1 MQSAFT
7 LGLVQETW
15 HPDPKAHARALRRGA
30 LKAAAEGARLICLQE
45 LTLHRYFGDELAPKN
60 FDLAEPLGKG
70 PSSRLFARLAKESGA
85 HVIGS
90 LFEVTS
96 ESKGREDALGLRR
109 KHYYNTAAIFDPQGK
124 LCAFTRKQHIPSGT
138 GYEETFYFEP
148 GDSNYPV
155 HDLGF
160 VKLAVPTCYD
170 QWFPEMA
177 RICALKGA
185 ELIVYPTAI
194 GSEPNYA
201 GFDSQPRWQT
211 VMTAH
216 AIANGVFVAA
226 VNRTGDEGTV
236 AFYGSSFVCDP
247 TGVVMAQAPRGE
259 PAVVVA
265 TLKPEVFNTWRAM
278 FPLLRQR
285 QPHTYGELVRVA

>member
-1 MQSAFT
+1 MESPFS

-15 HPDPKAHARALRRGA
+15 RPDPKAHAKALRAGV
-30 LKAAAEGARLICLQE
+30 LKAAAEGARLVCLQE
-45 LTLHRYFGDELAPKN
+45 LTLHRYFGDQLASKN
-60 FDLAEPLGKG
+60 FELAEPLGKG
-70 PSSRLFARLAKESGA
+70 PSSRLFSRLAKETGA

-96 ESKGREDALGLRR
+96 AAKGREDALGLRR
-109 KHYYNTAAIFDPQGK
+109 THYYNTAVIFDPQGK
-124 LCAFTRKQHIPSGT
+124 LCGFTRKQHIPSGT

-160 VKLAVPTCYD
+160 VKVAVPTCYD

-247 TGVVMAQAPRGE
+247 TGAVLAQAPRNE

-265 TLKPEVFNTWRAM
+265 TLRPEVFHTWRGM
-278 FPLLRQR
+278 FPLLHQR
-285 QPHTYGELVRVA
+285 QPHTYGELVRVP